1 MADRRLHVH
10 GRRAEA
16 DLAAVVAAEGG
27 DELAVGHGDAGEALE
42 KVDVE
47 EGAPELAVGD
57 ALQAGVLLALHHRAD
72 AVVLDLPEPGVV
84 QPAAGMLLARL
95 GEAARA
101 QEAADVVG
109 AEGRSLGHR
118 SEEHTSE
125 LQSLMRISYAVFC
138 L

>member
-1 MADRRLHVH
+1 MADRRRHVH

-27 DELAVGHGDAGEALE
+27 GELAVGHGDAGEALE

-47 EGAPELAVGD
+47 EGAAELAVGD

-72 AVVLDLPEPGVV
+72 AVVLDLPERGVV
-84 QPAAGMLLARL
+84 QPAGRMLLARL
-95 GEAARA
+95 G
-101 QEAADVVG
+101 G
-109 AEGRSLGHR
+109 R

-125 LQSLMRISYAVFC
+125 LQSRMRNSYAVFC
-138 L
+138 LKK